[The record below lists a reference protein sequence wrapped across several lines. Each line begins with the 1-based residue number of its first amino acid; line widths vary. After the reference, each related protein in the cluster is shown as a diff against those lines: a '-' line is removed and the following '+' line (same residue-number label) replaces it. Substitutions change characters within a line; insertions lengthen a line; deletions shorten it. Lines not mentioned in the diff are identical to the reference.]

1 MGYVVVKVGS
11 RPIGLAE
18 AVLGE
23 INFLRPQQGRL
34 RSGDLSPAKRGFS
47 FSARASQLWRFALGS
62 NAAVLK
68 KIGKGGTAN
77 AKELATQMGYL
88 FSKSASIF
96 GNGVALDAD
105 AKGLTK
111 DERNDIVGDWVEDW
125 RGSPKNGHTTHL
137 LMSFPS
143 HVRPEKAKLIA
154 EAWAFEMFQ
163 SGEHQDDVWSYV
175 AALHTDKPHPHVHM
189 VVNNRGTLNDSWFYM
204 AKEHVFDFEVMKD
217 RMVAIAAEEGVFLD
231 ATSRAERG
239 LLTYGPSRAEI
250 ERARVEG
257 RAPEERP
264 REGRALEDA
273 SATMKRTADAM
284 RSLSHVAALT
294 GLPEIGEKIARAEDA
309 LRRGGVLHPFLLDAA
324 MTERAD
330 LDRHF
335 GGWMIE
341 TEGKIQKMPVE
352 DRKDMRDELYGYAI
366 DIARGLGDA
375 RGAQLLQM
383 PPQSTL
389 YATGLAGDQLTR
401 GREVVDLQPG
411 AADRLKA
418 DIVGKAVSLGLSGDR
433 MTERLESGAAN
444 AWEERDWVRSD
455 LRAISGRRRV
465 DLRSPDQSR
474 KVVEDLE
481 GFYGAPA
488 MLIDHARTHE
498 AVPENDRL
506 LRALGSMGRI
516 MQADG
521 KVEFRGDAHAERFAD
536 ELRQRYGK
544 GVVAELAA
552 GRTDALM
559 GDFADA
565 EQRVWIARAVVS
577 AAKSHVAFGMTLRE
591 TGKAERKLREPNDR
605 DADKDWDR

>member
-1 MGYVVVKVGS
+1 MVRLGS
-11 RPIGLAE
+11 RPIGVAE

-23 INFLRPQQGRL
+23 INFLRPQQGRVKADG
-34 RSGDLSPAKRGFS
+34 SSSTKRGFS
-47 FSARASQLWRFALGS
+47 FSTRASQLWRFSLGS

-77 AKELATQMGYL
+77 AKELAAQMDYL

-96 GNGVALDAD
+96 GNGVVLDAD

-111 DERNDIVGDWVEDW
+111 DERNEIVGDWVEDW

-175 AALHTDKPHPHVHM
+175 AALHTDKAHPHVHM
-189 VVNNRGTLNDSWFYM
+189 VINNRGTLNDSWFFM
-204 AKEHVFDFEVMKD
+204 AKEHVFNLDVMKE

-250 ERARVEG
+250 ERARAEG
-257 RAPEERP
+257 RAPEERQ
-264 REGRALEDA
+264 REGKALEDA
-273 SATMKRTADAM
+273 LATMARTADAM

-294 GLPEIGEKIARAEDA
+294 GLPEIGEKIAKAEEA
-309 LRRGGVLHPFLLDAA
+309 LRRGGVLQPFPGDVVTA
-324 MTERAD
+324 ERAD

-335 GGWMIE
+335 NGWMAE
-341 TEGKIQKMPVE
+341 AEGKIRKMPVAE
-352 DRKDMRDELYGYAI
+352 RKDMRDELYGYAI
-366 DIARGLGDA
+366 DIANGLGDA

-383 PPQSTL
+383 LPQTKL
-389 YATGLAGDQLTR
+389 YATGLEGYCLTQ
-401 GREVVDLQPG
+401 GREAIDLQPG
-411 AADRLKA
+411 AAERLKTE
-418 DIVGKAVSLGLSGDR
+418 IVAKAVALGLSGDR
-433 MTERLESGAAN
+433 MAERLATGAAN

-455 LRAISGRRRV
+455 LLALSGRRRS
-465 DLRSPDQSR
+465 DLQNWDQSR
-474 KVVEDLE
+474 KVVDDLE
-481 GFYGAPA
+481 GFYATA
-488 MLIDHARTHE
+488 AKLIEHTRAHE
-498 AVPENDRL
+498 VVPENDRL
-506 LRALGSMGRI
+506 LRALESMGRI

-544 GVVAELAA
+544 GVVAELAS
-552 GRTDALM
+552 GGTDALAE
-559 GDFADA
+559 DFEDAD
-565 EQRVWIARAVVS
+565 QRNWIARAVIS
-577 AAKSHVAFGMTLRE
+577 AAKSHVAFGVTLRE
-591 TGKAERKLREPNDR
+591 AQKAERYLRGRSVTEG
-605 DADKDWDR
+605 KDDWEL

>member
-1 MGYVVVKVGS
+1 MVKLGS

-23 INFLRPQQGRL
+23 INFLRPQQGRVKAGG
-34 RSGDLSPAKRGFS
+34 SASPKRGFS
-47 FSARASQLWRFALGS
+47 FSTRASQLWRFSLGS

-77 AKELATQMGYL
+77 AKELAAQMDYL

-96 GNGVALDAD
+96 GNGVVLNAD

-111 DERNDIVGDWVEDW
+111 DERSDIVGDWVEDW

-163 SGEHQDDVWSYV
+163 SGEHQDDIWSYV
-175 AALHTDKPHPHVHM
+175 AALHTDKAHPHVHI
-189 VVNNRGTLNDSWFYM
+189 VVNNRGTVNDSWFFM
-204 AKEHVFDFEVMKD
+204 AKEHVFNLDVMKD

-250 ERARVEG
+250 ELARVEG

-264 REGRALEDA
+264 REGKALEDA
-273 SATMKRTADAM
+273 LATMARTADAM
-284 RSLSHVAALT
+284 RSLQHVAALT
-294 GLPEIGEKIARAEDA
+294 GLPEIGEKIAKAEEA
-309 LRRGGVLHPFLLDAA
+309 LRRGGVLKPFPGDGATA
-324 MTERAD
+324 ERAD

-335 GGWMIE
+335 SEWMAE
-341 TEGKIQKMPVE
+341 AEGKIRKMPVAE
-352 DRKDMRDELYGYAI
+352 RKDMRDELYGYAI
-366 DIARGLGDA
+366 DIAKGLGDA

-383 PPQSTL
+383 LPQTKL
-389 YATGLAGDQLTR
+389 YATDFEGDRLTQ
-401 GREVVDLQPG
+401 GREAVDLQPG
-411 AADRLKA
+411 AVDRLKT
-418 DIVGKAVSLGLSGDR
+418 DIVSKAVALGLSGDR
-433 MTERLESGAAN
+433 MAERLETGAAN

-455 LRAISGRRRV
+455 LLVLSGRRHA
-465 DLRSPDQSR
+465 DLRNPEQSR
-474 KVVEDLE
+474 KVVDDLE
-481 GFYGAPA
+481 GFYAA
-488 MLIDHARTHE
+488 AAKLIEHSWALE
-498 AVPENDRL
+498 VVPENDRL
-506 LRALGSMGRI
+506 LRALGTMGRI
-516 MQADG
+516 MQSDG

-544 GVVAELAA
+544 RVVAELAS
-552 GRTDALM
+552 GRTEALE
-559 GDFADA
+559 GDFEDA
-565 EQRVWIARAVVS
+565 GQRQWIARAVVS
-577 AAKSHVAFGMTLRE
+577 AAKSHVAFGLTLRE
-591 TGKAERKLREPNDR
+591 STRSEEYF
-605 DADKDWDR
+605 ADQMNFRQAKEWDL

>member
-1 MGYVVVKVGS
+1 MVKPGS
-11 RPIGLAE
+11 RPIGVAE

-23 INFLRPQQGRL
+23 INFLRPQQGRVTAGG
-34 RSGDLSPAKRGFS
+34 SASTKRGFS
-47 FSARASQLWRFALGS
+47 FSARASQLWRLSLGS

-77 AKELATQMGYL
+77 AKELASQMDYL

-96 GNGVALDAD
+96 GNGVVLDAD

-163 SGEHQDDVWSYV
+163 SGEHQDDVWFYV
-175 AALHTDKPHPHVHM
+175 AALHTDKAHPHVHM
-189 VVNNRGTLNDSWFYM
+189 VVNNRGTVNDSWFFM
-204 AKEHVFDFEVMKD
+204 AKEHAFNLEVMKE

-250 ERARVEG
+250 ERARAEG

-264 REGRALEDA
+264 REGKALDDA
-273 SATMKRTADAM
+273 LATMARTADAM

-294 GLPEIGEKIARAEDA
+294 GLPEIGEKIAKAEEV
-309 LRRGGVLHPFLLDAA
+309 LRQGGVLQPFPSDVA
-324 MTERAD
+324 TVERAD
-330 LDRHF
+330 LARHF
-335 GGWMIE
+335 SGWMAE
-341 TEGKIQKMPVE
+341 AEGKIRKMPVAE
-352 DRKDMRDELYGYAI
+352 RKDMRDELYGYAI
-366 DIARGLGDA
+366 DIAKGLGDA
-375 RGAQLLQM
+375 RGAQLLHM
-383 PPQSTL
+383 LPQTKL
-389 YATGLAGDQLTR
+389 YGTGLEGDRLTQ
-401 GREVVDLQPG
+401 GREAVDLQPG
-411 AADRLKA
+411 AADRLKT
-418 DIVGKAVSLGLSGDR
+418 DIVGKAVALGLSGDR
-433 MTERLESGAAN
+433 MAERLETGAVN

-455 LRAISGRRRV
+455 LLALSGRRRS
-465 DLRSPDQSR
+465 DLRNRDQSR
-474 KVVEDLE
+474 KVVDDLE
-481 GFYGAPA
+481 GFYEAA
-488 MLIDHARTHE
+488 AKLIEHAREHDV
-498 AVPENDRL
+498 APDNDRL

-544 GVVAELAA
+544 GVVAELAS
-552 GRTDALM
+552 GRTDTLAA
-559 GDFADA
+559 DFEDTN
-565 EQRVWIARAVVS
+565 QRTWIAKAVVS
-577 AAKSHVAFGMTLRE
+577 AAKSHVAFGLTLRE
-591 TGKAERKLREPNDR
+591 AKQAEQYLTGSSKRHNGNDWER
-605 DADKDWDR
+605 

>member
-1 MGYVVVKVGS
+1 MVKFGA
-11 RPIGLAE
+11 RPMGLAE

-23 INFLRPQQGRL
+23 INFLRPQQGRVKAG
-34 RSGDLSPAKRGFS
+34 SSSPAKRGFS
-47 FSARASQLWRFALGS
+47 FSTRASQLWRFSVGS

-77 AKELATQMGYL
+77 AKELAAQMDYL

-96 GNGVALDAD
+96 GNGVVLDAD

-143 HVRPEKAKLIA
+143 HVGPDKAKLIA

-175 AALHTDKPHPHVHM
+175 AALHTDKAHPHVHT
-189 VVNNRGTLNDSWFYM
+189 VINNRGTLNDTWFYM
-204 AKEHVFDFEVMKD
+204 AKEHAFNLEVMKD

-264 REGRALEDA
+264 REGKALEDA
-273 SATMKRTADAM
+273 LATMERTADAM
-284 RSLSHVAALT
+284 RSLQHVAALT
-294 GLPEIGEKIARAEDA
+294 GLPEIGEKIAKAEDA
-309 LRRGGVLHPFLLDAA
+309 LRRGGVLHPFPVEAA
-324 MTERAD
+324 TAERAD

-335 GGWMIE
+335 SGWMAA
-341 TEGKIQKMPVE
+341 TEDKIRQMPVAE
-352 DRKDMRDELYGYAI
+352 RKDMRDELYGYAI
-366 DIARGLGDA
+366 NIAKGLGDA

-383 PPQSTL
+383 LPQSRL
-389 YATGLAGDQLTR
+389 YATGLTGDHLTR

-411 AADRLKA
+411 ASDRLKA
-418 DIVGKAVSLGLSGDR
+418 EIVRKAVSVGLSGDR
-433 MTERLESGAAN
+433 MAERLEAGAAN
-444 AWEERDWVRSD
+444 SWEERDWVRSD
-455 LRAISGRRRV
+455 LLAVSGRRRA
-465 DLRSPDQSR
+465 DLRNPDQSR
-474 KVVEDLE
+474 KMVGDLE
-481 GFYGAPA
+481 GFYDAA
-488 MLIDHARTHE
+488 AKLIDHAQTHE
-498 AVPENDRL
+498 VVPENDRL
-506 LRALGSMGRI
+506 LRALSSMGRI

-521 KVEFRGDAHAERFAD
+521 KVEFRGDGHAERFAD
-536 ELRQRYGK
+536 ELRQRYGQ

-552 GRTDALM
+552 GRTDILA
-559 GDFADA
+559 GDFEDAD
-565 EQRVWIARAVVS
+565 QRKWIARAIVS
-577 AAKSHVAFGMTLRE
+577 AAKSHVAVGLTLRE
-591 TGKAERKLREPNDR
+591 AQKAERDLAGRVVQE
-605 DADKDWDR
+605 AEKDWER

>member
-1 MGYVVVKVGS
+1 MVELGS
-11 RPIGLAE
+11 SPVGLAE

-23 INFLRPQQGRL
+23 ITFLHPQRGRVKAGN
-34 RSGDLSPAKRGFS
+34 SSPKRGFS
-47 FSARASQLWRFALGS
+47 FSARASQLWRFSMGS

-77 AKELATQMGYL
+77 AKELAAQMDYL

-96 GNGVALDAD
+96 GNGVVLDAD

-143 HVRPEKAKLIA
+143 HVLPEKAKLIA
-154 EAWAFEMFQ
+154 DAWAFEMFQ

-175 AALHTDKPHPHVHM
+175 AALHTDKAHPHVHM
-189 VVNNRGTLNDSWFYM
+189 VINNRGTVNDSWFFM
-204 AKEHVFDFEVMKD
+204 AKEHVFNLEVMKD

-239 LLTYGPSRAEI
+239 RLSYGPSRAEI

-264 REGRALEDA
+264 REGKALEDA
-273 SATMKRTADAM
+273 LATMARTADAM
-284 RSLSHVAALT
+284 RSLQHVAALT
-294 GLPEIGEKIARAEDA
+294 GLPEIGEKIAKAEEA
-309 LRRGGVLHPFLLDAA
+309 LRRGGVLQPFPAEAA
-324 MTERAD
+324 TAERAD

-335 GGWMIE
+335 SGWMAE
-341 TEGKIQKMPVE
+341 TEGKIRKMPVVK
-352 DRKDMRDELYGYAI
+352 RKDMRDELYGYAI
-366 DIARGLGDA
+366 DIAKGLGDA

-383 PPQSTL
+383 LPQSTL
-389 YATGLAGDQLTR
+389 YATSLAGDQLAR
-401 GREVVDLQPG
+401 GREVIDLQPG

-418 DIVGKAVSLGLSGDR
+418 GTVDKAVSLGLSGDR
-433 MTERLESGAAN
+433 MAERLETGAAN
-444 AWEERDWVRSD
+444 AWEERDWVSSD
-455 LRAISGRRRV
+455 LLAVSGRRRA
-465 DLRSPDQSR
+465 DLRDPDQGR

-481 GFYGAPA
+481 SFYAA
-488 MLIDHARTHE
+488 AARQIDHARVHDV
-498 AVPENDRL
+498 APESDRL
-506 LRALGSMGRI
+506 LRALGSMGRL
-516 MQADG
+516 MQVDS
-521 KVEFRGDAHAERFAD
+521 KVEFRSDAHAERFAG

-552 GRTDALM
+552 GRTDALA
-559 GDFADA
+559 GDLENA
-565 EQRVWIARAVVS
+565 EQRKWIAQAVVS
-577 AAKSHVAFGMTLRE
+577 AAKSHVAFGLTLKEARE
-591 TGKAERKLREPNDR
+591 AERLLAPSPAR
-605 DADKDWDR
+605 DAQDWER

>member
-1 MGYVVVKVGS
+1 MVKLGA
-11 RPIGLAE
+11 RPIGVAE

-23 INFLRPQQGRL
+23 INFLRPQQGRVKAG
-34 RSGDLSPAKRGFS
+34 SSSSPKRGFS
-47 FSARASQLWRFALGS
+47 FSTRASQLWRFSLGS

-77 AKELATQMGYL
+77 AKELAAQMDYL

-96 GNGVALDAD
+96 GNGVVLDAD

-111 DERNDIVGDWVEDW
+111 DERNEIVGDWVEDW

-175 AALHTDKPHPHVHM
+175 AALHTDKAHPHVHM
-189 VVNNRGTLNDSWFYM
+189 VINNRGTLNDSWFFM
-204 AKEHVFDFEVMKD
+204 AKEHVFNLDVMKE
-217 RMVAIAAEEGVFLD
+217 RMVAIAAEEGVVLD

-264 REGRALEDA
+264 REGKALEDA
-273 SATMKRTADAM
+273 LATMVRTADAM

-294 GLPEIGEKIARAEDA
+294 GLPEIGEKIAKAEDA
-309 LRRGGVLHPFLLDAA
+309 LRRGGVLQPFPGNVA
-324 MTERAD
+324 TVERAD

-335 GGWMIE
+335 SGWMAE
-341 TEGKIQKMPVE
+341 AESKIRKMPVAE
-352 DRKDMRDELYGYAI
+352 RKEMRDELYGYAI

-383 PPQSTL
+383 LPQTKL
-389 YATGLAGDQLTR
+389 YATDFEGDRLTQ
-401 GREVVDLQPG
+401 GREAVDLQRG
-411 AADRLKA
+411 AADRLKT
-418 DIVGKAVSLGLSGDR
+418 DIVGKAVALGLSGDR
-433 MTERLESGAAN
+433 MAERLETGAVN

-455 LRAISGRRRV
+455 LLALSGRRRSG
-465 DLRSPDQSR
+465 LRNRDQSR
-474 KVVEDLE
+474 KVVDDLE
-481 GFYGAPA
+481 GFYEAA
-488 MLIDHARTHE
+488 AKLIEHAREHDV
-498 AVPENDRL
+498 APDNDRL

-544 GVVAELAA
+544 GVVAELAS
-552 GRTDALM
+552 GRTDTLAA
-559 GDFADA
+559 DFEDTN
-565 EQRVWIARAVVS
+565 QRTWIAKAVVS
-577 AAKSHVAFGMTLRE
+577 AAKSHVAFGLTLRE
-591 TGKAERKLREPNDR
+591 AKQAEQYLTGSSKRHNGNDWER
-605 DADKDWDR
+605 

>member
-1 MGYVVVKVGS
+1 MVKLRS

-23 INFLRPQQGRL
+23 INFLRPQQGKVKT
-34 RSGDLSPAKRGFS
+34 GNSPSAKSGFS
-47 FSARASQLWRFALGS
+47 FSTRASQLWRFSMGS
-62 NAAVLK
+62 KAAVLK

-77 AKELATQMGYL
+77 AKELAAQMDYL

-96 GNGVALDAD
+96 GNGVVLDAD

-154 EAWAFEMFQ
+154 EAWAFGMFQ

-175 AALHTDKPHPHVHM
+175 AALHTDKAHPHVHM
-189 VVNNRGTLNDSWFYM
+189 VINNRGTVNDSWFFM
-204 AKEHVFDFEVMKD
+204 AKEHAFNLDVMKE

-264 REGRALEDA
+264 REGKALEDA
-273 SATMKRTADAM
+273 LATMARTADAM
-284 RSLSHVAALT
+284 RSLQHVAALT
-294 GLPEIGEKIARAEDA
+294 GLPEIGEKIARAEEA
-309 LRRGGVLHPFLLDAA
+309 LRRGGVLQPFPGGVATA
-324 MTERAD
+324 ERAD
-330 LDRHF
+330 LDGQF
-335 GGWMIE
+335 SGWMAE
-341 TEGKIQKMPVE
+341 AEGKIRKMPVA

-366 DIARGLGDA
+366 EIAKGLGDA

-383 PPQSTL
+383 RPQTKL
-389 YATGLAGDQLTR
+389 YATGLEGDRLTQ
-401 GREVVDLQPG
+401 GREAVDLQPG
-411 AADRLKA
+411 AEDRLKM
-418 DIVGKAVSLGLSGDR
+418 DIVGKAEALGLSGDR
-433 MTERLESGAAN
+433 MAKRLETGAAN

-455 LRAISGRRRV
+455 LLVLSGRRRA
-465 DLRSPDQSR
+465 DLRNPDQSR
-474 KVVEDLE
+474 KVVDDLE
-481 GFYGAPA
+481 GFYEAA
-488 MLIDHARTHE
+488 AKLIGHAHE
-498 AVPENDRL
+498 HDVVPENDRL
-506 LRALGSMGRI
+506 LRAIGSMGRI

-521 KVEFRGDAHAERFAD
+521 KVEFQGDAHAERFAV

-544 GVVAELAA
+544 GVVADLAA
-552 GRTDALM
+552 GQTDALAE
-559 GDFADA
+559 DFEDA
-565 EQRVWIARAVVS
+565 VQRKWIAKAIVS
-577 AAKSHVAFGMTLRE
+577 AAKSHVAFGLTLKEAQR
-591 TGKAERKLREPNDR
+591 AERDLGGRSVRVGEND
-605 DADKDWDR
+605 WEL

>member
-1 MGYVVVKVGS
+1 MVKLGS

-23 INFLRPQQGRL
+23 INFLRPQKGRVKAG
-34 RSGDLSPAKRGFS
+34 SSSSKRGFS
-47 FSARASQLWRFALGS
+47 FSTRASQLWRFSLGS

-77 AKELATQMGYL
+77 AKELAAQMDYL

-96 GNGVALDAD
+96 GNGVVLDAD

-163 SGEHQDDVWSYV
+163 SGERQDDVWSYV
-175 AALHTDKPHPHVHM
+175 AALHTDKAHPHVHM
-189 VVNNRGTLNDSWFYM
+189 VINNRGTVNDSWFFM
-204 AKEHVFDFEVMKD
+204 AKEHVFNLEIMKE

-250 ERARVEG
+250 ERARAEG
-257 RAPEERP
+257 RQPEERP
-264 REGRALEDA
+264 REGKALEDA
-273 SATMKRTADAM
+273 LATMARTADAM
-284 RSLSHVAALT
+284 RSLQHVAALT
-294 GLPEIGEKIARAEDA
+294 GLPEIGEKIAKAEEA
-309 LRRGGVLHPFLLDAA
+309 LRRGGVLQPFPGDVVATA
-324 MTERAD
+324 ERAD

-335 GGWMIE
+335 SGWMAE
-341 TEGKIQKMPVE
+341 AESKIRKVPVAE
-352 DRKDMRDELYGYAI
+352 RKEMRDELYGYAI
-366 DIARGLGDA
+366 DIAKGLGDA

-383 PPQSTL
+383 LPQTKL
-389 YATGLAGDQLTR
+389 YSTGLEVDRLTQ
-401 GREVVDLQPG
+401 GREAVDLQPG
-411 AADRLKA
+411 AADRLRT
-418 DIVGKAVSLGLSGDR
+418 DIVGKAISLGLSGER
-433 MTERLESGAAN
+433 MAERLETGAAN
-444 AWEERDWVRSD
+444 AWEERNWVRSD
-455 LRAISGRRRV
+455 LLALSGRRRA
-465 DLRSPDQSR
+465 DLRNPDQSW
-474 KVVEDLE
+474 KVVDDLE
-481 GFYGAPA
+481 GFYEATA
-488 MLIDHARTHE
+488 KLIGHAREHE
-498 AVPENDRL
+498 VVQDNDRL

-516 MQADG
+516 MQRDG

-544 GVVAELAA
+544 GVVAELAS
-552 GRTDALM
+552 GRTDALA

-565 EQRVWIARAVVS
+565 DQRKWIARAVVS
-577 AAKSHVAFGMTLRE
+577 AAKSHVAFGLTLKEARH
-591 TGKAERKLREPNDR
+591 AERLFASSPVRGEH
-605 DADKDWDR
+605 DWER

>member
-1 MGYVVVKVGS
+1 MVKLGS

-23 INFLRPQQGRL
+23 INFLRPQQGKVKTGN
-34 RSGDLSPAKRGFS
+34 SSPKRGFS
-47 FSARASQLWRFALGS
+47 FSSRASQLWRLSMGS

-77 AKELATQMGYL
+77 AKELAAQMDYL

-96 GNGVALDAD
+96 GNGVVLDAD

-111 DERNDIVGDWVEDW
+111 DERNEIVGDWVEDW

-154 EAWAFEMFQ
+154 ETWAFEMFQ

-175 AALHTDKPHPHVHM
+175 AALHTDKAHPHVHM
-189 VVNNRGTLNDSWFYM
+189 VVNNRGTINDSWFFM
-204 AKEHVFDFEVMKD
+204 AKEHAFNLEVMKE
-217 RMVAIAAEEGVFLD
+217 RMVAIAAEEDVFLD

-250 ERARVEG
+250 ERAWVEG

-264 REGRALEDA
+264 REGKALEDA
-273 SATMKRTADAM
+273 LATMARTADTM
-284 RSLSHVAALT
+284 RSLQHVAALT
-294 GLPEIGEKIARAEDA
+294 GLPEIGEKIAKAEEA
-309 LRRGGVLHPFLLDAA
+309 LRRGGVLQPFPAEAA
-324 MTERAD
+324 TAGRAD

-335 GGWMIE
+335 SGWMAE
-341 TEGKIQKMPVE
+341 AEGKIRKMPLAE
-352 DRKDMRDELYGYAI
+352 RKDMRDELYGYAI
-366 DIARGLGDA
+366 DIAKGLGDA

-383 PPQSTL
+383 LPQSKL
-389 YATGLAGDQLTR
+389 YATGIAGDQVAR
-401 GREVVDLQPG
+401 GRDVIDLQPG
-411 AADRLKA
+411 SADWLKA
-418 DIVGKAVSLGLSGDR
+418 DIVGKAVALGLSGDR
-433 MTERLESGAAN
+433 MAGRLETGATN

-455 LRAISGRRRV
+455 LLALSGRRRV
-465 DLRSPDQSR
+465 DLRNPAQSR
-474 KVVEDLE
+474 KVVDELE
-481 GFYGAPA
+481 GFYEAA
-488 MLIDHARTHE
+488 VKLIEHARAHE
-498 AVPENDRL
+498 VAPENDRL

-536 ELRQRYGK
+536 ELRQRYGT
-544 GVVAELAA
+544 GVVAELAG
-552 GRTDALM
+552 GRTDALAA
-559 GDFADA
+559 GFEDQG
-565 EQRVWIARAVVS
+565 QRQWIARAVVS
-577 AAKSHVAFGMTLRE
+577 AAKSHVAFGLTLKEARH
-591 TGKAERKLREPNDR
+591 AERLLASSPALVENDWER
-605 DADKDWDR
+605 

>member
-1 MGYVVVKVGS
+1 MVKLGS

-23 INFLRPQQGRL
+23 INFLRPQQGRVKAGG
-34 RSGDLSPAKRGFS
+34 SASPKRGFS
-47 FSARASQLWRFALGS
+47 FSTRASQMWRFSLGS

-77 AKELATQMGYL
+77 AKELTAQMDYL

-96 GNGVALDAD
+96 GNGVVLDAD

-143 HVRPEKAKLIA
+143 HVLPEKAKLIA

-163 SGEHQDDVWSYV
+163 SGEQQDDVWSYV
-175 AALHTDKPHPHVHM
+175 AALHTDKAHPHVHM
-189 VVNNRGTLNDSWFYM
+189 VINNRGTVNDNWFYM
-204 AKEHVFDFEVMKD
+204 AKEHAFNLDVMKE

-250 ERARVEG
+250 ERARAEG
-257 RAPEERP
+257 RAPQERQ
-264 REGRALEDA
+264 REGKALEDA
-273 SATMKRTADAM
+273 LATMARTADAM

-294 GLPEIGEKIARAEDA
+294 GLPEIGEKIAKAEEA
-309 LRRGGVLHPFLLDAA
+309 LRRGGVLQPFPGDAA
-324 MTERAD
+324 TVERAD

-335 GGWMIE
+335 SGWMAE
-341 TEGKIQKMPVE
+341 AEGKIRKMPVAE
-352 DRKDMRDELYGYAI
+352 RKDLRDELYSYAV
-366 DIARGLGDA
+366 DIAKGLGDA
-375 RGAQLLQM
+375 RGAELLQM
-383 PPQSTL
+383 LPQTKL
-389 YATGLAGDQLTR
+389 YSTGLEGDRLTE
-401 GREVVDLQPG
+401 GKVAIDLQLG
-411 AADRLKA
+411 AADRLKTA
-418 DIVGKAVSLGLSGDR
+418 IVSKAVALGLSGDR
-433 MTERLESGAAN
+433 LAERLETGAAN

-455 LRAISGRRRV
+455 LLALSGRRRS
-465 DLRSPDQSR
+465 DLRNRDQSR
-474 KVVEDLE
+474 KVVDDLE
-481 GFYGAPA
+481 GFYEAA
-488 MLIDHARTHE
+488 AKLIEHAREHE
-498 AVPENDRL
+498 VAPDNDRL

-516 MQADG
+516 MLADG

-544 GVVAELAA
+544 GVVAELAS
-552 GRTDALM
+552 GRTDSLA
-559 GDFADA
+559 GDFEDAD
-565 EQRVWIARAVVS
+565 QRKWIARAVVS
-577 AAKSHVAFGMTLRE
+577 AAKSHVAFGLTLKEARQ
-591 TGKAERKLREPNDR
+591 GERSLSDR
-605 DADKDWDR
+605 IDRQAQTDWER

>member
-1 MGYVVVKVGS
+1 MVKLGS

-23 INFLRPQQGRL
+23 INFLRPQQGKVKTGN
-34 RSGDLSPAKRGFS
+34 SSPKRGFS
-47 FSARASQLWRFALGS
+47 FSSRASQLWRLSMGS

-77 AKELATQMGYL
+77 AKELAAQMDYL

-96 GNGVALDAD
+96 GNGVVLDAD

-111 DERNDIVGDWVEDW
+111 DERNEIVGDWVEDW

-154 EAWAFEMFQ
+154 ETWAFEMFQ

-175 AALHTDKPHPHVHM
+175 AALHTDKAHPHVHM
-189 VVNNRGTLNDSWFYM
+189 VVNNRGTINDSWFFM
-204 AKEHVFDFEVMKD
+204 AKEHAFNLEVMKE
-217 RMVAIAAEEGVFLD
+217 RMVAIAAEEDVFLD

-250 ERARVEG
+250 ERAWVEG

-264 REGRALEDA
+264 REGKALEDA
-273 SATMKRTADAM
+273 LATMARTADTM
-284 RSLSHVAALT
+284 RSLQHVAALT
-294 GLPEIGEKIARAEDA
+294 GLPEIGEKIAKAEEA
-309 LRRGGVLHPFLLDAA
+309 LRRGGVLQPFPAEAA
-324 MTERAD
+324 TAGRAD

-335 GGWMIE
+335 SGWMAE
-341 TEGKIQKMPVE
+341 AEGKIRKMPLAE
-352 DRKDMRDELYGYAI
+352 RKDMRDELYGYAI
-366 DIARGLGDA
+366 DIAKGLGDA

-383 PPQSTL
+383 LPQSKL
-389 YATGLAGDQLTR
+389 YATGIAGDQVAR
-401 GREVVDLQPG
+401 GRDVIDLQPG
-411 AADRLKA
+411 SADWLKA
-418 DIVGKAVSLGLSGDR
+418 DIVGKAVALGLSGDR
-433 MTERLESGAAN
+433 MAGRLETGATN

-455 LRAISGRRRV
+455 LLALSGRRRV
-465 DLRSPDQSR
+465 DLRNPAQSR
-474 KVVEDLE
+474 KVVDELE
-481 GFYGAPA
+481 GFYEAA
-488 MLIDHARTHE
+488 VKLIEHARAHE
-498 AVPENDRL
+498 VAPENDRL

-536 ELRQRYGK
+536 ELRQRYGT
-544 GVVAELAA
+544 GVVAELAG
-552 GRTDALM
+552 GRTDALAA
-559 GDFADA
+559 DFEDQG
-565 EQRVWIARAVVS
+565 QRQWIARAVVS
-577 AAKSHVAFGMTLRE
+577 AAKSHVAFGLTLKEARH
-591 TGKAERKLREPNDR
+591 AERLLASSPALVENDWER
-605 DADKDWDR
+605 

>member
-1 MGYVVVKVGS
+1 MVKLGS
-11 RPIGLAE
+11 RPIGVAE

-23 INFLRPQQGRL
+23 INFLRPQQGRVKAGGA
-34 RSGDLSPAKRGFS
+34 SSPKRGFS
-47 FSARASQLWRFALGS
+47 FSTRASQLWRFSLGS

-77 AKELATQMGYL
+77 AKELAAQMDYL

-96 GNGVALDAD
+96 GNGVVLEAD

-143 HVRPEKAKLIA
+143 QVRPEKAKLIA

-175 AALHTDKPHPHVHM
+175 AALHTDKAHPHVHM
-189 VVNNRGTLNDSWFYM
+189 VINNRGTVNDSWFFM
-204 AKEHVFDFEVMKD
+204 AREHAFNLEIMKE

-257 RAPEERP
+257 RVPEERP
-264 REGRALEDA
+264 REGKALDDA
-273 SATMKRTADAM
+273 LATMARTADAM

-294 GLPEIGEKIARAEDA
+294 GLPEIGEKIAKAEEA
-309 LRRGGVLHPFLLDAA
+309 LRRGGVLQPFPGDVATA
-324 MTERAD
+324 ERAD

-335 GGWMIE
+335 SGWMADAE
-341 TEGKIQKMPVE
+341 SKIRKMPAAE
-352 DRKDMRDELYGYAI
+352 RKDMRDELYGYAI
-366 DIARGLGDA
+366 DIAKGLGDA

-383 PPQSTL
+383 LPQTKL
-389 YATGLAGDQLTR
+389 YTTGLEGDRLTQ
-401 GREVVDLQPG
+401 GREPVDLQPG
-411 AADRLKA
+411 AADRLKT
-418 DIVGKAVSLGLSGDR
+418 DIVGKAVALGLSGDR
-433 MTERLESGAAN
+433 MAERLETGAAN

-455 LRAISGRRRV
+455 LLVLSGRRHA
-465 DLRSPDQSR
+465 DLRNPEQSR
-474 KVVEDLE
+474 KVVDDLE
-481 GFYGAPA
+481 GFYATAAKLIEHTRAHEVAP
-488 MLIDHARTHE
+488 D
-498 AVPENDRL
+498 NDRL

-544 GVVAELAA
+544 GVVAELAS
-552 GRTDALM
+552 GRTDALA
-559 GDFADA
+559 GDFEDAD
-565 EQRVWIARAVVS
+565 QRRWIARAVVS
-577 AAKSHVAFGMTLRE
+577 AAKSHVAFGLTLRE
-591 TGKAERKLREPNDR
+591 AKQAEQELAGWSERENE
-605 DADKDWDR
+605 KDWER